1 MRTTQTYRIGT
12 TDLETIQQA
21 AAAIDL
27 KPSALVRLAALTTAQ
42 RILAAAQG
50 VVTLDEPTVE
60 ETGSEQS

>member
-1 MRTTQTYRIGT
+1 MRTTQTFRISIS
-12 TDLETIQQA
+12 DFETVQRA

-27 KPSALVRLAALTTAQ
+27 APSALVRLAALTTAQ

-60 ETGSEQS
+60 EAGSEQP